1 MVSDSDA
8 NKVQED
14 NVGDVKQVKED
25 NVGGVEHVEE
35 ANVGGVKQVEDT
47 EDGKDSDFESDD
59 LSFDDSEDERALGL
73 DDCFDFIENQVEEK
87 GKRGRIKVAA
97 RKHKHTPKKVPIGV
111 DNVGSCS
118 GVDNEMIIN
127 YASDEFGSS
136 DPDASDGEK
145 EPKYPRFKM
154 HDLDKNYKFKVGLEF
169 VSLEKNLKKQ
179 PFIDVDGCH
188 LKTTYGG
195 TLLIAVGR
203 NPNDQYYLIAFGGL
217 IPVFE
222 ELFERVEHRLY
233 LRHLYANFKKKF
245 SGWTQTRDLMMAAA
259 KDTYIQSLDAKMKEL
274 KELNVK
280 AFVALSFR
288 NQSRKDFINDHCSK
302 DTYEKCYGYNVSP
315 INGQDMWPEV
325 DMEEMLP
332 PPYKRGP
339 GRPKKLRRR
348 EPDEDPNKFEMLAG
362 NLAATFKATQT
373 QPNLVVNG
381 SVVSAPSQLNHSEP
395 VTSTQGEPT
404 SSSQTDDVLDYILSA
419 PVPTTD
425 DVPAA
430 PAYTTPRFLKP
441 KKKTYKPKVARKL
454 ELRRSDKTR
463 VIRCKNLKEE
473 GIDVLRS
480 TSSSHMKSEQP
491 NPELE
496 QFQNL
501 LLGFLVEFE
510 MNILIDLLQP
520 QTKILD
526 IEKLPTDDVAMVES
540 ALNLKVRTE

>member
-1 MVSDSDA
+1 
-8 NKVQED
+8 
-14 NVGDVKQVKED
+14 
-25 NVGGVEHVEE
+25 
-35 ANVGGVKQVEDT
+35 
-47 EDGKDSDFESDD
+47 
-59 LSFDDSEDERALGL
+59 
-73 DDCFDFIENQVEEK
+73 
-87 GKRGRIKVAA
+87 
-97 RKHKHTPKKVPIGV
+97 
-111 DNVGSCS
+111 
-118 GVDNEMIIN
+118 
-127 YASDEFGSS
+127 
-136 DPDASDGEK
+136 
-145 EPKYPRFKM
+145 
-154 HDLDKNYKFKVGLEF
+154 
-169 VSLEKNLKKQ
+169 
-179 PFIDVDGCH
+179 
-188 LKTTYGG
+188 
-195 TLLIAVGR
+195 
-203 NPNDQYYLIAFGGL
+203 
-217 IPVFE
+217 
-222 ELFERVEHRLY
+222 
-233 LRHLYANFKKKF
+233 
-245 SGWTQTRDLMMAAA
+245 
-259 KDTYIQSLDAKMKEL
+259 
-274 KELNVK
+274 
-280 AFVALSFR
+280 
-288 NQSRKDFINDHCSK
+288 
-302 DTYEKCYGYNVSP
+302 
-315 INGQDMWPEV
+315 MWPEV

-348 EPDEDPNKFEMLAG
+348 EPDEDPNKPKKTTTRQRQTQTATQEQTQPTEAQTAALEQPQPNETQIDVDPEFEMLAG